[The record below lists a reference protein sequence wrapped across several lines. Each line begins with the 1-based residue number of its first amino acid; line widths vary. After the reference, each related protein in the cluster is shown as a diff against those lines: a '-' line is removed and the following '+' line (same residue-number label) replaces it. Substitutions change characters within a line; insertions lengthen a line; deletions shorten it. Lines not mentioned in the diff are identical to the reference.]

1 MSLPIEKAILTLT
14 KDVEIDNCLRET
26 FWDLCIQL
34 PWWRRHHNEIFAD
47 IVHQIRDAGRTLRQV
62 TEEPDG
68 HVMIRAITIE
78 GRWVARMKELHRNAI
93 VREENYDIVD
103 GIATLKW
110 WGQFAS
116 CEDGVIHD
124 YLVTQQ
130 NNERITTNVYQTKYT
145 QGKWVTMSEIEIRE
159 YDDRFEEIIT
169 IDHPEYHDYEEIR
182 RVIFKRDLFR
192 EEYHTI
198 PFLPIHLEMLY
209 SLDVPKWFIN
219 EARRAHGHFE
229 SLVKD

>member
-14 KDVEIDNCLRET
+14 KDAEIDNCLRGV

-34 PWWRRHHNEIFAD
+34 PSWRRHHNEIFAD
-47 IVHQIRDAGRTLRQV
+47 IVHRIQDGGRTLRQV

-68 HVMIRAITIE
+68 HVMLCAITIE
-78 GRWVARMKELHRNAI
+78 GRWVARMHELHRNAI
-93 VREENYDIVD
+93 VRGENYDIVD
-103 GIATLKW
+103 GIATLKL

-116 CEDGVIHD
+116 CEDGVIYD

-145 QGKWVTMSEIEIRE
+145 QGKWINMSEIEVRE
-159 YDDRFEEIIT
+159 YDDCFEEIIT

-182 RVIFKRDLFR
+182 RVILKRDLFR

-198 PFLPIHLEMLY
+198 PFRPIYLEMLY
-209 SLDVPKWFIN
+209 SLDVPLWYQN

-229 SLVKD
+229 CLVKD